1 MWLKTAFLIVW
12 TKSHPLHLYLHI
24 PSTLSLMAVHWLVGI
39 SCALGMAVLVD
50 VDAPGVGVG
59 EDVDGPGVGVG
70 EDRQGSLGM
79 GAELVPITCL
89 PGEAAAMVVTSLGP
103 TIATSK
109 RGPNTLNRCL
119 ATASCTIA
127 NPSSCI
133 FNPSICF
140 AMPCLNNLIPSTVF
154 HHSSSS
160 ISSVPANSPNILP
173 ASPHSS
179 NSWSTPSSSPLLSTS
194 ISSGCKR
201 CKDDVN

>member
-1 MWLKTAFLIVW
+1 MWLKTTFLVAW

-24 PSTLSLMAVHWLVGI
+24 LSTLSLMAVHRLVGI
-39 SCALGMAVLVD
+39 SCALGMAVSVD
-50 VDAPGVGVG
+50 MDGPGVGVG

-79 GAELVPITCL
+79 GVELVPVTCW
-89 PGEAAAMVVTSLGP
+89 PGEATAMVATSLEP
-103 TIATSK
+103 TIAASK
-109 RGPNTLNRCL
+109 SGPNALYRCL

-133 FNPSICF
+133 LNPSICF
-140 AMPCLNNLIPSTVF
+140 AMPCLNNLIPSTIF

-179 NSWSTPSSSPLLSTS
+179 NSWSTSSSSPLLSTS
-194 ISSGCKR
+194 ISSGCKW